1 MRPTMKI
8 TVLGCSL
15 DPKSRSQVLA
25 VESVNIMKD
34 AGHHVTLIDLREI
47 GGIPSFDNNRAFED
61 PRYELLHR
69 TISDAD
75 GVVLSTPV
83 YNWGLS
89 SVTKALIE
97 LTGATG
103 DHSRSSAWFDKLV
116 TFICAGGLPHS
127 YMAYGSIAQCM
138 MLDFKCII
146 NPHVAYATERDW
158 SATGELSG
166 DLAARLRR
174 VLKVK
179 LDLAHCLMA
188 RSYSSEWEV

>member
-1 MRPTMKI
+1 MKI

-25 VESVNIMKD
+25 VSSVNIIRN
-34 AGHHVTLIDLREI
+34 AGHQVTLIDLREI
-47 GGIPSFDNNRAFED
+47 GGIPPFDNDGAFDD
-61 PRYELLHR
+61 PRYKLLHR
-69 TISDAD
+69 AVADAD

-103 DHSRSSAWFDKLV
+103 EQNRTSAWFDKVV

-127 YMAYGSIAQCM
+127 YMAYGSIAQSM

-158 SATGELSG
+158 SAIGEPSA
-166 DLAARLRR
+166 DFAARLRR
-174 VLKVK
+174 VLMVK

-188 RSYSSEWEV
+188 RSYSSKWEV